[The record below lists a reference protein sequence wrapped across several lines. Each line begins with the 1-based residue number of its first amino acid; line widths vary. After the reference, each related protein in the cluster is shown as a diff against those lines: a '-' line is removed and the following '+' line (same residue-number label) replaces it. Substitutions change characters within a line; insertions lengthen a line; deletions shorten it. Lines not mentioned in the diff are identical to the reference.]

1 MKFSPF
7 SSSNCV
13 SAIALSIGLM
23 LPAQAVAQAA
33 PEDEAPAAAEDQE
46 SVQNVVYV
54 TARKRQETQLEVP
67 VSVTAFSQANLDERG
82 ITSAAEL
89 SSFVPGFDFENVGT
103 GGASGRANPQIR
115 FRGVGVQIGDANARA
130 GAIFWDGA
138 YVADGIGIVPLID
151 LAQTEVIKGPQT
163 AFFGRNT
170 FAGAANFIPA
180 APTDT
185 FEARGS
191 AEVNGTD
198 VDTGYNLNAIF
209 SGPLTDKLS
218 ARVAL
223 SSEKRAAAYEF
234 GDGSPLGEEET
245 YAILGSLNYEISD
258 NTSLDYSGYY
268 VDSRDTQALSSING
282 DVDEADCDKTYDGNL
297 RNILTGESAGTFSTD
312 LSNLPGSE
320 VNSFATLLFF
330 ADDATLFCGSIP
342 EWGDSSQ
349 INPAFGGAPAA
360 ADQDSSGFLLNTTL
374 PDVFGGDF
382 IDAPNGLGNTYGTY
396 RHHVSVESELD
407 SGFTVAAFVSAG
419 KNQNW
424 GTFDNSYGASA
435 VPQYRG
441 FIRETEDLSAEA
453 RISSPGEDRLRYT
466 VGASYYSQEA
476 QTYQTG
482 FDILTAQEA
491 EVVGIFGALD
501 YDITDALTFSAEG
514 RWQDDTS
521 DLIQDGSP
529 GSAFDAQSQSYS
541 KFMPRV
547 ILSYQPSGL
556 DLNIYANYSQ
566 SYLAGTQTGAT
577 SYAAAV
583 PGFDADAAGFFTP
596 IQKLDAFEV
605 GVKQRL
611 NDQFQYAIAAYNM
624 QWENQ
629 AFFVLS
635 PTFVS
640 VALAGD
646 SEYTGIETEFDYSPV
661 DWLTLSGSYNWVD
674 AEFTDY
680 VATGSVGGAVLAPT
694 LLTSTVAIDATGNKI
709 RYIPEH
715 TGAVS
720 ANFDLDVGTDTFV
733 RVDGIY
739 TGSFF
744 VDNFEYN
751 EVDAAVKVNLRAG
764 TSINDTFSVEM
775 YGNNIFDDRTAS
787 TSGGTTFTSFFS
799 QNTRRAFG
807 QATRGTE
814 MGIRLTADF

>member
-1 MKFSPF
+1 MKFSPL
-7 SSSNCV
+7 STTNCV
-13 SAIALSIGLM
+13 SALALSMGLM
-23 LPAQAVAQAA
+23 LPMHAVAQTA
-33 PEDEAPAAAEDQE
+33 EGDAPAAAEDQE

-67 VSVTAFSQANLDERG
+67 VSVTAFSQASLDERG
-82 ITSAAEL
+82 ITNASEL
-89 SSFVPGFDFENVGT
+89 SDFVPGFDFENVGT

-180 APTDT
+180 VPTDS
-185 FEARGS
+185 FEGKVS
-191 AEVNGTD
+191 AAVTGTD
-198 VDTGYNLNAIF
+198 VDNGYNIHGVF
-209 SGPLTDKLS
+209 SGPITDKLS
-218 ARVAL
+218 GRLAL
-223 SSEKRAAAYEF
+223 SSEKRAASYEF

-245 YAILGSLNYEISD
+245 YAILGSLKYDVSD
-258 NTSLDYSGYY
+258 NTSLDYSGYF
-268 VDSRDTQALSSING
+268 VDSRDTSALSSINA
-282 DVDEADCDKTYDGNL
+282 DVDEADCNRTYSGNL
-297 RNILTGESAGTFSTD
+297 RNITTGEDLGPFSTN
-312 LSNLPGSE
+312 LSDLPGSE

-330 ADDATLFCGSIP
+330 ADDATLFCGSVP
-342 EWGDSSQ
+342 DWGESNQ

-360 ADQDSSGFLLNTTL
+360 ADQAASGFTDNNTL
-374 PDVFGGDF
+374 PDVFGSDF
-382 IDAPNGLGNTYGTY
+382 IEAPGGLGNTYETY
-396 RHHVSVESELD
+396 RHHLSMESELD
-407 SGFTVAAFVSAG
+407 SGFTLAGFVSIG
-419 KNQNW
+419 QNQNW
-424 GTFDNSYGASA
+424 GTFDSAYGAGA
-435 VPQYRG
+435 VPTYRG

-453 RISSPGEDRLRYT
+453 RISSPGDSRLRYT
-466 VGASYYSQEA
+466 LGASYYTQEA

-482 FDILTAQEA
+482 FNILTAQEA

-501 YDITDALTFSAEG
+501 YDLTDALTFSAEG

-521 DLIQDGSP
+521 DLLQDGPP

-547 ILSYQPSGL
+547 ILSYQPAGL
-556 DLNIYANYSQ
+556 DLNVYANYSQ

-583 PGFDADAAGFFTP
+583 PGFDASSVGFFTP
-596 IQKLDAFEV
+596 IQKLDAFEI

-611 NDQFQYAIAAYNM
+611 NDKFQYAIAAYNM

-640 VALAGD
+640 IALAGD
-646 SEYTGIETEFDYSPV
+646 SEYTGIETEFDYSPT
-661 DWLTLSGSYNWVD
+661 DWLTILGSYNWVD

-680 VATGSVGGAVLAPT
+680 VATGSVGGSVLAPT
-694 LLTSTVAIDATGNKI
+694 LLSATTAIDATGNTI

-715 TGAVS
+715 TGAIS
-720 ANFDLDVGTDTFV
+720 ANIDLDVGSETFL
-733 RVDGIY
+733 RADAIY

-764 TSINDTFSVEM
+764 TSISGVRVEM
-775 YGNNIFDDRTAS
+775 YGNNIFDDRTAE
-787 TSGGTTFTSFFS
+787 TSGGTTYTSFFS
-799 QNTRRAFG
+799 QNTRRMFG

-814 MGIRLTADF
+814 LGLRLTADF